1 MSAFVSTSVLCKP
14 APRFIDCPFPRTV
27 LPELNVLLIEHRDEV
42 FARLQRDLSRI
53 GVGIYRATYPED
65 VFRVHSR
72 IPIELT
78 ISNSGLPQAS
88 LWLTIAK
95 LRIQSPSARV
105 WSYTTNSGPQEREW
119 ARLVGIEKLFD
130 YGGDLIALAETL
142 QRAVRE
148 CWSMTRT
155 LSSGLS
161 EAS

>member
-1 MSAFVSTSVLCKP
+1 M
-14 APRFIDCPFPRTV
+14 
-27 LPELNVLLIEHRDEV
+27 LLVEHRDV
-42 FARLQRDLSRI
+42 IFARLQRDLSRLGI
-53 GVGIYRATYPED
+53 GVYRATYPED

-88 LWLTIAK
+88 LWLTTAK

-105 WSYTTNSGPQEREW
+105 WSYTTNPDRQEREW
-119 ARLVGIEKLFD
+119 ARLVGIEKMFV
-130 YGGDLIALAETL
+130 YGGDLFELAESL

-148 CWSMTRT
+148 CWSMTKT
-155 LSSGLS
+155 AGDMLS